1 MAMPKVLFGSMSL
14 IGRPS
19 GGTDASASS
28 THNGIYLG
36 KPGITGI
43 VQIHSDRSMSDE
55 EREQYELY
63 YAKNQSL
70 MLDFEI
76 VVKAVV
82 NATRRSV

>member
-1 MAMPKVLFGSMSL
+1 MSL

-19 GGTDASASS
+19 GGADSRASF

-43 VQIHSDRSMSDE
+43 VQIHSDRLISDE

-82 NATRRSV
+82 NSIRRSV

>member
-1 MAMPKVLFGSMSL
+1 MPKVLRGSMSL
-14 IGRPS
+14 IGRPLS
-19 GGTDASASS
+19 SAASRASS

-43 VQIHSDRSMSDE
+43 VQIHSDRSMTDE

-82 NATRRSV
+82 NSIRHSV